1 MINDMGTKE
10 NILNWH
16 IIENLP
22 KYTENDV
29 CEITNMI
36 STIERAH
43 QGLVWLGFEKEIYNS
58 KIVSI
63 IEERMLENLKK
74 EWIKLEPGKKD

>member
-1 MINDMGTKE
+1 
-10 NILNWH
+10 
-16 IIENLP
+16 
-22 KYTENDV
+22 
-29 CEITNMI
+29 MI

-63 IEERMLENLKK
+63 IEERMLENLTK